1 MNNWEKMNSGNAQSA
16 ADGSLPLLLAT
27 VGADIKNGDYCG
39 PEKNMKGAPIVTK
52 VGGNGNNAEMA
63 AELWS
68 YSEECL
74 KTTFSI

>member
-1 MNNWEKMNSGNAQSA
+1 MSNWEKWNAGNAQSA
-16 ADGSLPLLLAT
+16 ADGSLPLLLCT
-27 VGADIKNGDYCG
+27 VGPDIKNGDYCG
-39 PEKNMKGAPIVTK
+39 PEKDMKGPPIVAK

-74 KTTFSI
+74 KTTFTI